1 NLLGKNFVST
11 WTSESDYGQVII
23 SQDAEVGENSFLSLE
38 KNKID
43 PSGSAWGQFAIPFD
57 KFTTT
62 GNGNTYG
69 DLQPRLFGTNYSNGG
84 NRYYASMMVWDNTGK
99 PEFDHKRN
107 TDVHHPTNYV
117 ILNLTYYSAGL
128 KLLMETEQ
136 DENLTYSGRPAN
148 AKYTAQY
155 KPSIYYQGE
164 NWGVWAYYT
173 NSYSEKYY
181 SYLGDHVRTY
191 ETDSTHYAKYYFE
204 FGNPYT
210 SNIDLSNIGDMVDN
224 LNSVYRINGATWNIQ
239 DGSTSTILEESIAM
253 WDGTNWAG
261 SDYALIVPPFETFV
275 IGLNEGADDDSS
287 IRTFTFDDSLKT
299 FDYSLAQ
306 AESDPGFGRLANLN
320 YYNWVYRDNFFQL
333 RLKLF
338 NEYDEYV

>member
-1 NLLGKNFVST
+1 MKNNYTIVVCCCFLMLSGMALSQDAYVTGTAPIKIKKETLLYFGSNLQLNENVNQPNVVSNDGNIRIMGDFTNEASNLLGKNFVST

-107 TDVHHPTNYV
+107 TDVHNPTNYV

-128 KLLMETEQ
+128 RGIMETNPT
-136 DENLTYSGRPAN
+136 ENLTYSGRPFN
-148 AKYTAQY
+148 ISTSAQY
-155 KPSIYYQGE
+155 KPGIYPDNPWYE
-164 NWGVWAYYT
+164 WAYYT
-173 NSYSEKYY
+173 NSYNEMYY
-181 SYLGDHVRTY
+181 TYLGDHIRSY
-191 ETDSTHYAKYYFE
+191 EDEPEDYARYYFE

-210 SNIDLSNIGDMVDN
+210 SNLDLSRIGNESSDSYVPN
-224 LNSVYRINGATWNIQ
+224 L
-239 DGSTSTILEESIAM
+239 
-253 WDGTNWAG
+253 
-261 SDYALIVPPFETFV
+261 
-275 IGLNEGADDDSS
+275 
-287 IRTFTFDDSLKT
+287 
-299 FDYSLAQ
+299 
-306 AESDPGFGRLANLN
+306 
-320 YYNWVYRDNFFQL
+320 
-333 RLKLF
+333 
-338 NEYDEYV
+338 